1 MHKYNLL
8 IGSAMLAV
16 VSVLLQVYKIAYPWG
31 GIIDIDVVGVPWLI
45 STFLF
50 GLYGGVVTSAVAAL
64 GIAIFAP
71 TGLVGAS
78 MKFIATIIMVL
89 IVGFV
94 GKTIGFGKKGIA
106 IAFLACLVARPILM
120 VFFNYYIGIPLFFG
134 LPTEVALQ
142 EFPVEV
148 FIIPN
153 LILAAIDFWIA
164 YALVFGT
171 KLKRR
176 VNAQA

>member
-1 MHKYNLL
+1 MHKYKLL

-16 VSVLLQVYKIAYPWG
+16 VSVLLQIYKIAYPWG
-31 GIIDIDVVGVPWLI
+31 GFIDIDAVGVPWLI

-50 GLYGGVVTSAVAAL
+50 GIYGGVITSVVSAL

-71 TGLVGAS
+71 TGPIGAFMKLVATIAMVVIVGA
-78 MKFIATIIMVL
+78 
-89 IVGFV
+89 V

-106 IAFLACLVARPILM
+106 VAFLGCLVARPVLM
-120 VFFNYYIGIPLFFG
+120 VLFNYYLGIPLFFG
-134 LPTEVALQ
+134 IATDVALQ
-142 EFPVEV
+142 KFPLEL

-153 LILAAIDFWIA
+153 ALLAIIDFWVA

-171 KLKRR
+171 KLRAR
-176 VNAQA
+176 VNVKS